1 MSAYV
6 TKSLTIVFKIAIVS
20 VLITKGNNMTINLGR
35 LDIVARFGIG
45 ALTIAAGG
53 YLAFSEGNVYGL
65 GLSFVGGVLMVTG
78 LMKWCP
84 MYAIFGLS
92 SCPLTGEKR

>member
-1 MSAYV
+1 M
-6 TKSLTIVFKIAIVS
+6 
-20 VLITKGNNMTINLGR
+20 NINLGK
-35 LDIVARFGIG
+35 LDIMTRFVIG
-45 ALTIAAGG
+45 AGAIAIGI
-53 YLAFSEGNVYGL
+53 YMAFTQGNVYGL
-65 GLSFVGGVLMVTG
+65 ALGFTGAVLMVTG

>member
-1 MSAYV
+1 M
-6 TKSLTIVFKIAIVS
+6 K
-20 VLITKGNNMTINLGR
+20 INLGK
-35 LDIVARFGIG
+35 LDIIARFAVGLFAIAVG
-45 ALTIAAGG
+45 A

-65 GLSFVGGVLMVTG
+65 GVSFVGGVLMVTG

>member
-1 MSAYV
+1 M
-6 TKSLTIVFKIAIVS
+6 
-20 VLITKGNNMTINLGR
+20 NINLGK
-35 LDIVARFGIG
+35 LDIITRFGVGTFAIALG
-45 ALTIAAGG
+45 A